1 MESASTA
8 FEKRRRVVNSDSMPN
23 VMKVASPKLHHVQ
36 SENRASSHS
45 EAASLKM
52 LGRSSATLL
61 SYPMEMKVP
70 LYSDTML
77 TVADTGKAKLQ
88 VT

>member
-1 MESASTA
+1 MEPRSQ
-8 FEKRRRVVNSDSMPN
+8 P
-23 VMKVASPKLHHVQ
+23 
-36 SENRASSHS
+36 SHS
-45 EAASLKM
+45 KAASLKM
-52 LGRSSATLL
+52 LGRLSNTLL
-61 SYPMEMKVP
+61 SYPMEMTAP